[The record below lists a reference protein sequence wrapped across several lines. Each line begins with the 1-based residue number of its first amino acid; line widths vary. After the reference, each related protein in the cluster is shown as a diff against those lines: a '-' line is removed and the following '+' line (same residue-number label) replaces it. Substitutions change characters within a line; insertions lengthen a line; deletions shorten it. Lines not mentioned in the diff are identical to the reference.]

1 VGLLR
6 RRRGQGEADGV
17 GAVRLYY
24 ASDIHGTETL
34 WRKFLHAARV
44 YEAGVLVMGGDVTG
58 KVVVPLVE
66 DGGAHVAELF
76 GRAERAGTGEELDDL
91 ERRIRA
97 NGMYPHRMSSAEV
110 GRVAALSEEARE
122 AWFAEVMLVTFERW
136 LALAEARLADAP
148 VRCFVMPGNDDP
160 PAVDGAIERAARV
173 EGCDGRV
180 VEFGGYRMVSVG
192 YSNRTPFDSPR
203 ELDEDELYRRIC
215 GLADE
220 AGDMDRCL
228 FNLHVPP
235 YDSTLDTCAALD
247 DHLEV
252 VMAGSEPKLIAAGS
266 TAVREAIERYQP
278 LASLHGHIHESA
290 GATRIGRTLCINP
303 GSDYHT
309 GRIAGCLLQLRG
321 GGVRHQFVTG

>member
-1 VGLLR
+1 VRFSRVRKGA
-6 RRRGQGEADGV
+6 GGAD
-17 GAVRLYY
+17 AVRLYY

-66 DGGAHVAELF
+66 DGGAYVAELF
-76 GRAERAGTGEELDDL
+76 GRAERAGSSEELDDL
-91 ERRIRA
+91 EQRIRA
-97 NGMYPHRMSSAEV
+97 NGMYPHRMSAAEV
-110 GRVAALSEEARE
+110 ERVAALSEQARE
-122 AWFAEVMLVTFERW
+122 AWFADVMLVTFERW
-136 LALAEARLADAP
+136 LALAEERLPDPA

-160 PAVDGAIERAARV
+160 PAVDTAIERAVRV

-180 VEFGGYRMVSVG
+180 VEFGGYAMVSLG

-203 ELDEDELYRRIC
+203 ELDEDELYRRISA
-215 GLADE
+215 LAD
-220 AGDMDRCL
+220 AVGDMDRCV

-235 YDSTLDTCAALD
+235 VDSSLDTCAALD
-247 DHLEV
+247 ENLAV
-252 VMAGSEPKLIAAGS
+252 VMAGSEPKLISAGS
-266 TAVREAIERYQP
+266 RAVREAIERYQP
-278 LASLHGHIHESA
+278 LVSLHGHIHESA

-309 GRIAGCLLQLRG
+309 GRIAGCLLQLRDG
-321 GGVRHQFVTG
+321 DVRHQFVTG